1 MTQTSFWVSGSGR
14 KITGAAEEAFLGDF
28 TLIPDG
34 TVADAMIK
42 KFVIVEKNN
51 DYTQTTDKYFEITWK
66 LVSGDF
72 RNREVLQKIKAFA
85 GKPEAIDRALNMLM
99 LVMKLC
105 DYKPSHNNAPVD
117 AELAE
122 MNGKTLTIKIREW
135 HMAKSD
141 GSMMDGNHVTEVHV
155 CGDVPTETGT
165 LLPPQPRAAVEKKDS
180 ALSRNQRVNEAELND
195 DIPF

>member
-1 MTQTSFWVSGSGR
+1 MSNFWSSGSGR

-28 TLIPDG
+28 TLIPDN

-42 KFVIVEKNN
+42 KFVIVEKHN
-51 DYTQTTDKYFEITWK
+51 DYTQITDKYFEITWK

-72 RNREVLQKIKAFA
+72 KNREVSQKIKAFA

-105 DYKPSHNNAPVD
+105 DYKPSHTNAPVD

-122 MNGKTLTIKIREW
+122 MNGKILTIKVREW
-135 HMAKSD
+135 HMPKAD
-141 GSMMDGNHVTEVHV
+141 GSMMDGNHVTEVHP
-155 CGDVPTETGT
+155 CGALPTETGT
-165 LLPPQPRAAVEKKDS
+165 LLPPQTRTPSERKDS
-180 ALSRNQRVNEAELND
+180 ALSRNPRVNEAELND